1 MKTIAIIC
9 DCDNTLAPDTTSSLL
24 EDNGIDLDSFWKD
37 ISHQVE
43 MGWDPPIAW
52 MTEIARLIKEGSI
65 SQDTNAKLAEFG
77 KSVTAFPG
85 AKEFVPQ
92 INESLGKENDVTVE
106 GYVVSCGLESLM
118 KGMPLSESFT
128 DIFGCSFYEKDGV
141 IAGVKSCIT
150 FTEKTKFIFAINKG
164 ITSKVILSDE
174 LTDKKV
180 IIFGVPGAFTPT
192 CSEKHMPSYIKLH
205 KQIID
210 KGIDAIYCLSVND
223 DFVMNAWLLSYSD
236 GDKIIGIADGN
247 GDISKNLNLLVDKS
261 KNYMG
266 MRSARF
272 AMIVIDNIIH
282 EIFIEEPGEY
292 QKTSAENLL
301 TKI

>member
-1 MKTIAIIC
+1 MNRII
-9 DCDNTLAPDTTSSLL
+9 PS
-24 EDNGIDLDSFWKD
+24 
-37 ISHQVE
+37 
-43 MGWDPPIAW
+43 
-52 MTEIARLIKEGSI
+52 IKVLVI
-65 SQDTNAKLAEFG
+65 K
-77 KSVTAFPG
+77 
-85 AKEFVPQ
+85 
-92 INESLGKENDVTVE
+92 
-106 GYVVSCGLESLM
+106 
-118 KGMPLSESFT
+118 KG
-128 DIFGCSFYEKDGV
+128 V
-141 IAGVKSCIT
+141 
-150 FTEKTKFIFAINKG
+150 
-164 ITSKVILSDE
+164 TSKVILSDE
-174 LTDKKV
+174 LKGKKV
-180 IIFGVPGAFTPT
+180 IMFGVPGAFTPT

>member
-1 MKTIAIIC
+1 MNRII
-9 DCDNTLAPDTTSSLL
+9 PS
-24 EDNGIDLDSFWKD
+24 
-37 ISHQVE
+37 
-43 MGWDPPIAW
+43 
-52 MTEIARLIKEGSI
+52 IK
-65 SQDTNAKLAEFG
+65 
-77 KSVTAFPG
+77 
-85 AKEFVPQ
+85 VPV
-92 INESLGKENDVTVE
+92 IK
-106 GYVVSCGLESLM
+106 
-118 KGMPLSESFT
+118 KG
-128 DIFGCSFYEKDGV
+128 V
-141 IAGVKSCIT
+141 
-150 FTEKTKFIFAINKG
+150 
-164 ITSKVILSDE
+164 TSKVILSDE
-174 LTDKKV
+174 LKGKKV

-266 MRSARF
+266 MRSTRF
-272 AMIVIDNIIH
+272 AMIVIDNNIH